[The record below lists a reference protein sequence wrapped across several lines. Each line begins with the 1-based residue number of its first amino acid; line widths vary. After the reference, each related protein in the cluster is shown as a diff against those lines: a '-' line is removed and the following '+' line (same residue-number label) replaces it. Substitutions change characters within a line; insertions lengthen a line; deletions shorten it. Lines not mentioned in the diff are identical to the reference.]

1 MMMNNLTPID
11 QHKDGP
17 GDCLDRLVER
27 LETVRSLLVL
37 TVDENGLIEI
47 DSSDISPGGKAHLSL
62 ALQAHLIDE
71 MTEQY

>member
-1 MMMNNLTPID
+1 MSNVTPL
-11 QHKDGP
+11 HGERNTAH
-17 GDCLDRLVER
+17 DCLDRLVER
-27 LETVRSLLVL
+27 LDSVKSLLVI
-37 TVDENGLIEI
+37 TVSNDGLIDI